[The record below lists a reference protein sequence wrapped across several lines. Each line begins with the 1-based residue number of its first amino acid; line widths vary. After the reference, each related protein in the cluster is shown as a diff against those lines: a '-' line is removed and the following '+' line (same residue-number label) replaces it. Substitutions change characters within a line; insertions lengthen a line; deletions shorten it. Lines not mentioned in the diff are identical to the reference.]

1 MQNSAEY
8 YLRKRVHIAV
18 ADKLMILLNH
28 DNKSVSLKN
37 CVFVCVSWGW
47 GKATEIIHGLL
58 W

>member
-8 YLRKRVHIAV
+8 YLRKRVRIAV

-28 DNKSVSLKN
+28 GNKSVSLKN
-37 CVFVCVSWGW
+37 CVFVRVRWGW
-47 GKATEIIHGLL
+47 GKAAEIIRGLL